1 MTYSS
6 GEMVQTVRDQGI
18 QGDSKPMARGVSGV
32 IKRGVAGRTVGEPPE
47 VDARAQIRREI
58 VGEVRDVV
66 EEAVER
72 IGEQGILGTLLK
84 EVVAAAGL
92 SGRAAGAVVGVLVVV
107 IAGILAVASVVA
119 QVRLLAGAVVV
130 AGVVAGVLAYYYISE
145 TLQHLD
151 SSDQER
157 SRRSQAGLT

>member
-1 MTYSS
+1 MAVTCST
-6 GEMVQTVRDQGI
+6 GEMVQMVRDQGI
-18 QGDSKPMARGVSGV
+18 PGDSKPMAGGVSGV

-47 VDARAQIRREI
+47 VDARTREI

-107 IAGILAVASVVA
+107 IAGILAVAAVVA

-130 AGVVAGVLAYYYISE
+130 AGVVAGILAYYYISE
-145 TLQHLD
+145 TLQLLD